1 MNSSYKNGINTNMK
15 TKKNF
20 NKTIK
25 KDEYEKVIFW
35 VGSGVS
41 YEKPTCFPLG
51 NSLTEL
57 ALEDGLGEDYELFID
72 NYKKVARILDLPL
85 KECPRLET
93 IFQIYKDIDENFN
106 TN

>member
-15 TKKNF
+15 TNKNF

-72 NYKKVARILDLPL
+72 NYKKSS
-85 KECPRLET
+85 
-93 IFQIYKDIDENFN
+93 KDIRSSAKRMP
-106 TN
+106 

>member
-1 MNSSYKNGINTNMK
+1 MLSYENSINTNMK
-15 TKKNF
+15 TNEDI

-51 NSLTEL
+51 NSLTKL
-57 ALEDGLGEDYELFID
+57 ALEDGLDKDCESFID
-72 NYKKVARILDLPL
+72 NYKKSS
-85 KECPRLET
+85 
-93 IFQIYKDIDENFN
+93 KDIRSS
-106 TN
+106 TKRMS